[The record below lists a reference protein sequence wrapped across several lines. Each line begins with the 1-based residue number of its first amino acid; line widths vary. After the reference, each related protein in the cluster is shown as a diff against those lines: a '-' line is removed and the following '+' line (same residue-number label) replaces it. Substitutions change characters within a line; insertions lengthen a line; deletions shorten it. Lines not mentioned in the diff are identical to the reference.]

1 VCCCE
6 HPDLQVREIGGTRRG
21 YPARSGAK
29 QYVLSFPLTG
39 GRAEARVSHIRM
51 QLKLLVF
58 IPALVCAGLLVGCG
72 PWQSSPYSVAPGP
85 PVNIDGNWLI
95 SGDLP
100 SISPA
105 PLPQNGVLN
114 FSASLSVSNGQV
126 TGLGSFNYPCIGLIG
141 QYGFVISGSVDTA
154 GTFTA
159 QASIIQPGVSL
170 TFSGTPPSQASSA
183 WTGTYT
189 YINPGCPPTLTG
201 KFTSTPLG
209 SLTGTYK
216 GSASLSPEFGGTGTP
231 VTITMQ
237 LTQGGDIT
245 LPSGETEY
253 LAYALFGTVTITGT
267 SCFQSG
273 TLTNALGYP
282 PEVAGNFMTLP
293 FAMDDGSVFTLDGS
307 FTDIAANTI
316 SIPSGTVSQSGACA
330 LDSIGQL
337 TLQR

>member
-1 VCCCE
+1 M
-6 HPDLQVREIGGTRRG
+6 R
-21 YPARSGAK
+21 
-29 QYVLSFPLTG
+29 
-39 GRAEARVSHIRM
+39 
-51 QLKLLVF
+51 LKLLVLF
-58 IPALVCAGLLVGCG
+58 PVLVCSGLLVGCG

-100 SISPA
+100 SISSTP
-105 PLPQNGVLN
+105 PPQNGVLN
-114 FSASLSVSNGQV
+114 FSASLSVSNDQV
-126 TGLGSFNYPCIGLIG
+126 TGLGSFDYSCIGLAG
-141 QYGFVISGSVDTA
+141 EYGFVISGSVDSA

-159 QASIIQPGVSL
+159 QASISQPGVSL
-170 TFSGTPPSQASSA
+170 SFSGTPPSQANSA

-189 YINPGCPPTLTG
+189 YINPGCPQQTLTG

-209 SLTGTYK
+209 SLTGTYT
-216 GSASLSPEFGGTGTP
+216 GSASLSPEFGGAGTP

-245 LPSGETEY
+245 LPSGATEY
-253 LAYALFGTVTITGT
+253 SAYALFGTMTITGT
-267 SCFQSG
+267 TCFHSG
-273 TLTNALGYP
+273 TLTNSLGYP

-293 FAMDDGSVFTLDGS
+293 FAMDDGSVFTLGGG

-316 SIPSGTVSQSGACA
+316 SDQNARVSQSGACA
-330 LDSIGQL
+330 LDSLSPL